1 MLSWWGKA
9 KKDTTT
15 EAILGLRE
23 LLETLQ
29 KKEAFSQNKRDQQEQ
44 LARKL
49 VTTNKAA
56 ARNAL
61 RKKKQ
66 YEEEVE
72 KLENQMLSVEHQLSA
87 LESANMNRETVRH
100 MKLAADAM
108 RSVNKDLDIDKL
120 DETMDSIR
128 DQLAMNEEISN
139 AIAQPVRDVDDAQL
153 EAELEL
159 LGQETLDES
168 LVHAGTAPSSSL
180 PEVPKQKLD
189 NHTTEE
195 DEEEALRQLE
205 AEMAA

>member
-29 KKEAFSQNKRDQQEQ
+29 KKEAFSQEKRDQQEQ

-49 VTTNKAA
+49 ITTNKAA

-61 RKKKQ
+61 RKKKH

-72 KLENQMLSVEHQLSA
+72 KLENQMLSVENQLSA
-87 LESANMNRETVRH
+87 LESANMNRETMKH
-100 MKLAADAM
+100 MKQAADAM
-108 RSVNKDLDIDKL
+108 RTVNKDMDIDKL

-139 AIAQPVRDVDDAQL
+139 AIAQPVRDTDDAQL
-153 EAELEL
+153 ENDLEL
-159 LGQETLDES
+159 LEQEALDEH
-168 LVHAGTAPSSSL
+168 LVHAKKAPSTSL
-180 PEVPKQKLD
+180 PDVPKQKLD
-189 NHTTEE
+189 NPTAEE

-205 AEMAA
+205 AEMAV